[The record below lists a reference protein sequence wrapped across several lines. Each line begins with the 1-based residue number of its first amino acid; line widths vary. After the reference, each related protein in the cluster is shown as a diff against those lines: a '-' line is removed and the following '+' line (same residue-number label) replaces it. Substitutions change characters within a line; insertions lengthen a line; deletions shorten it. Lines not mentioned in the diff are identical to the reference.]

1 MKLQIKFHLIF
12 KSLDSNTVIL
22 IPQCFQTISA
32 QILETYSEL
41 CIKMAVFKDL
51 FILKG
56 RKSILFAK
64 CYS

>member
-1 MKLQIKFHLIF
+1 MKQQIKSHLIC
-12 KSLDSNTVIL
+12 KSLDSNVVIL

-41 CIKMAVFKDL
+41 WIEMAVFKDL